1 MNITK
6 IVLLFFVIISMN
18 TIHSEVGFGIGVGG
32 DGVGFGVNVGAPG
45 YVAPV
50 APYPYVAPVYDPYYG
65 APYGAPYIGGYWG
78 GGWGGRRGYYGGHG
92 RYHR

>member
-6 IVLLFFVIISMN
+6 IVLLFCVLITMKS
-18 TIHSEVGFGIGVGG
+18 IHAEVGFGIGVGG
-32 DGVGFGVNVGAPG
+32 DGVGFGVNVGGPG

-50 APYPYVAPVYDPYYG
+50 YG
-65 APYGAPYIGGYWG
+65 PYGAPYPYGPYYGGPYYGGYWG
-78 GGWGGRRGYYGGHG
+78 DDWGYRHG